1 MEVNMKQFTVAAS
14 KRRSKPM
21 GKDGRPLAGAALN
34 SFMTKSAKDVATV
47 RDGKALADAANMKE
61 GQVQASSEK
70 VVV

>member
-1 MEVNMKQFTVAAS
+1 
-14 KRRSKPM
+14 M